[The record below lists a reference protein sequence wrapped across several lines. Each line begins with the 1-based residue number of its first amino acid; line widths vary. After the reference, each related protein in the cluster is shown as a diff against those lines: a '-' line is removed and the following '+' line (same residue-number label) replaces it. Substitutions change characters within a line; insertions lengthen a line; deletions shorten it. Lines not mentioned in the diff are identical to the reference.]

1 MTQLGGPN
9 FYGNVFSVGVNGTN
23 YQNLVSFTGNS
34 GTASGDNP
42 CGSLILAGTTLY
54 GMTEYGG
61 TNSDG
66 NVFSVGVNGA
76 NYENLLSFT
85 GTAGASSGLHPLGS
99 LTLIG
104 TTLYGLTSRG
114 GGKGDGNIFSVGI
127 NGNNYQNLV
136 SFTGTGGSASGL
148 NPLGSLTLSN
158 TTLYG
163 MTADGGADSA
173 GNIFGVGTDGT
184 GYQNLVSFTG
194 TSGSA
199 SGLVPFGSLTV
210 SNTTMYG
217 MTFGERLGRR
227 WHRLPGRH

>member
-1 MTQLGGPN
+1 M
-9 FYGNVFSVGVNGTN
+9 
-23 YQNLVSFTGNS
+23 
-34 GTASGDNP
+34 ASR
-42 CGSLILAGTTLY
+42 
-54 GMTEYGG
+54 
-61 TNSDG
+61 
-66 NVFSVGVNGA
+66 
-76 NYENLLSFT
+76 
-85 GTAGASSGLHPLGS
+85 H
-99 LTLIG
+99 
-104 TTLYGLTSRG
+104 G

-217 MTFGERLGRR
+217 ITSENGSDADGTVFRVGTNGSSFQNILSFTGAGGPAIGYDPRSSLTLAGTT
-227 WHRLPGRH
+227 L